1 MFRFNLDRRVIPIV
15 LMAIPCAAVVA
26 LGVLAAFPVQM
37 PIGTSPEPRSGA
49 AITQGGTDRP
59 LRGRTDAWVVSG
71 QIATID
77 SHRFR
82 LEMRVADLQDQ
93 SAPDSVRPAVT
104 LSMAGH
110 LMPPVTVPVRR
121 VAPGTFVAEGEVPM
135 SGQWRTYVRL
145 PDGVVQFLVDV
156 GR

>member
-1 MFRFNLDRRVIPIV
+1 MGRRVIPIV
-15 LMAIPCAAVVA
+15 LIVIPCAAVVA
-26 LGVLAAFPVQM
+26 LGLLAVFPVQR

-93 SAPDSVRPAVT
+93 SAPDSVRPQVT
-104 LSMAGH
+104 LTMAGH
-110 LMPPVTVPVRR
+110 LMPPVTVPIGR
-121 VAPGTFVAEGEVPM
+121 AGPGTFVAEGEIPM
-135 SGQWRTYVRL
+135 SGQWRAYVRL
-145 PDGVVQFLVDV
+145 PDGVVQFLVDI